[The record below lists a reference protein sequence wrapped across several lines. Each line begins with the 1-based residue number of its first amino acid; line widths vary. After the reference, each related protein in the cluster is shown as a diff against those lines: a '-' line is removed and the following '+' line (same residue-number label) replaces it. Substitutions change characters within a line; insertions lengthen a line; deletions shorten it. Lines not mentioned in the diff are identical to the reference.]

1 MVIIILSTL
10 KQGFLNNI
18 LNVHKKCINYM
29 KIKTIC
35 GSKWEFIL
43 YPVFE
48 KEGTVLE
55 KLLIYIFLHVSNISS
70 EL

>member
-35 GSKWEFIL
+35 GSKMGIYFI
-43 YPVFE
+43 FE

-55 KLLIYIFLHVSNISS
+55 KLLIYIFLHVSNILS